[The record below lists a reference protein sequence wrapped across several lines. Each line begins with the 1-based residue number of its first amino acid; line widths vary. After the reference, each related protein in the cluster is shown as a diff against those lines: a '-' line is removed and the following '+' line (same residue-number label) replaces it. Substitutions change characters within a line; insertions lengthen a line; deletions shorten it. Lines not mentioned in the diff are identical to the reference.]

1 MPARMM
7 VFAKV
12 KPGEEEA
19 FEAAFQEVTRKVK
32 GTPGHVKDELL
43 RDATE
48 PKQEGE
54 PTKYI
59 LLSEWESI
67 EAFLAWEDAPIHREV
82 TVPMR
87 PFWADAVRRVIYHQ
101 AVAPLPAGLD
111 RAGAGRD
118 A

>member
-1 MPARMM
+1 MSTMVM
-7 VFAKV
+7 VFARV
-12 KPGEEEA
+12 QPGTGLA
-19 FEAAFQEVTRKVK
+19 FEAAFREVSSRVR
-32 GTPGHVKDELL
+32 GTDGHLGDRLL
-43 RDATE
+43 RDATD
-48 PKQEGE
+48 PAAYVLVG
-54 PTKYI
+54 
-59 LLSEWESI
+59 EWESI
-67 EAFLAWEDAPIHREV
+67 EKFHAWEDSPIHREV